1 MGMTMQQLGQ
11 TMTGQEFSQ
20 HYALELHEGL
30 PDAQRNALLMYTSC
44 GWFFNDLAGIETVQ
58 VLRYAA
64 RTIDLYE
71 ELGETPPVEGFLE
84 VLAEAVSN
92 DPAAGDGRKLWFD
105 EVLPR

>member
-1 MGMTMQQLGQ
+1 M
-11 TMTGQEFSQ
+11 
-20 HYALELHEGL
+20 
-30 PDAQRNALLMYTSC
+30 
-44 GWFFNDLAGIETVQ
+44 Q

-71 ELGETPPVEGFLE
+71 ELGDPPPVEGFLE

-92 DPAAGDGRKLWFD
+92 DPAVGDGRQLWFD